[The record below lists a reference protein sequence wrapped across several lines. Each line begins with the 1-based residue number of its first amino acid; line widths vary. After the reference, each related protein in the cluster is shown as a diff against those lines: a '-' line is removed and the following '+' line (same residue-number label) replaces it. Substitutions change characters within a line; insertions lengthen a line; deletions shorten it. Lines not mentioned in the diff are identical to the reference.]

1 MATMAVA
8 LDRNLFLAYYSSLI
22 YNSLHLY
29 HHVLAVLI
37 DFERAYHMLHV
48 PTLLKKLLNMGIMG
62 KTYHWIE
69 KILIDRT
76 FQVKVGASLSETHSL
91 ENGTPQGSII
101 SPILFLIMINDIPH
115 GLDGVEMSLFA
126 DDSSISAGHRN
137 HSKLQNKIQLS
148 LNSIYAWCNKN
159 GFKISISK
167 TVCVLF
173 TKKNRVP
180 NTSIKVGDERI
191 KIEKSAKF
199 LGSSF
204 DYRLSWKP
212 HNYRI
217 HVCYCQVQ
225 EPYEFD

>member
-69 KILIDRT
+69 TILIDRT

-101 SPILFLIMINDIPH
+101 SPILFLIVIKGIPH
-115 GLDGVEMSLFA
+115 GLDGVEIFFLTTAPSMQATVSTVNCIIK
-126 DDSSISAGHRN
+126 SSC
-137 HSKLQNKIQLS
+137 L
-148 LNSIYAWCNKN
+148 
-159 GFKISISK
+159 
-167 TVCVLF
+167 
-173 TKKNRVP
+173 
-180 NTSIKVGDERI
+180 
-191 KIEKSAKF
+191 
-199 LGSSF
+199 
-204 DYRLSWKP
+204 
-212 HNYRI
+212 
-217 HVCYCQVQ
+217 
-225 EPYEFD
+225 